1 MRQPTDLADLVGRGH
16 AHRCPSPRTSRCE
29 VDDHLA
35 DPIAELDADQIV
47 QVLTNLLTNAQH
59 AMPDGGTLTVTLDGD
74 RRRTSPSRC
83 RTTGTGIPEENLD
96 KLFSPFF
103 TTKQVGK
110 GTGLGLAVTHGIVK
124 MHRGQI
130 TVESNADPAA
140 GPTGTTFTITL
151 PRYEAETDV
160 AGQPAGD
167 HRELTMNA
175 DAAARESLMD
185 PQQVTLKVVMVDDEE
200 ALCLGVRRIIQK
212 YQVHVADVL
221 VDADLR
227 VPLLH
232 QRRGLPRRAS
242 ARAARST
249 CCCSTSSC
257 PA

>member
-1 MRQPTDLADLVGRGH
+1 MDV
-16 AHRCPSPRTSRCE
+16 
-29 VDDHLA
+29 VDHLD
-35 DPIAELDADQIV
+35 DPVAELDGDQIV

-59 AMPDGGTLTVTLDGD
+59 AMPDGGTIIVTLDGTD
-74 RRRTSPSRC
+74 ENVIITVQDE
-83 RTTGTGIPEENLD
+83 GTGIPEENLD

-140 GPTGTTFTITL
+140 GPTGHHVQHL
-151 PRYEAETDV
+151 AAPLRDRD
-160 AGQPAGD
+160 GRPGKPAGD
-167 HRELTMNA
+167 HRELSMNA
-175 DAAARESLMD
+175 EPTVRESLMD

-212 YQVHVADVL
+212 YRVHVARR
-221 VDADLR
+221 ARGRRLR

-232 QRRGLPRRAS
+232 ERRGLPRLAGRGRRGRPA
-242 ARAARST
+242 AAR
-249 CCCSTSSC
+249 
-257 PA
+257 PQAAGRRRHGRARRHERAGP